1 MLYPTHM
8 WRITLF
14 RYTLT
19 LGFALM
25 LSPALFAQGFLPLQD
40 SIGLSHL
47 YRPIANIGGGAIILD
62 VNNDGFKD
70 VYLTGGINPDQLLL
84 NNNGESFTD
93 ISQQAGLG
101 ILNNYYTMGGVS
113 GDFNRDGYED
123 IFLTTWRFVETWGA
137 PIAPVIN
144 LMLLNNG
151 DNTFTNA
158 GGLAGIL
165 HPAFS
170 SSATLLDIDHDGFLD
185 IYVANY
191 TESTAF
197 IYSETDGSVIGF
209 AHQCAENQLYVNYAG
224 QEFFNES
231 VAYGVN
237 DDGCGLAVIATDYDA
252 DGYTDLMVINDFG
265 QWVVPNGLY
274 KASDSGF
281 ENVAPGTGADIGLYG
296 MGVAIGDYDEDG
308 DFDYYITNMGANALL
323 RQESNGQWSEV
334 AESAGVL
341 NATHGDKLTT
351 GWGTA
356 FFDYD
361 NDSYLDLYVSNG
373 FMPSA
378 PFIANAFYDP
388 NKLYKNNQDGTFT
401 DIAPLVGLR
410 DTAISHGAAIFDFNN
425 DGLLD
430 ILQVNIYH
438 QLSEAP
444 NGAVLYLN
452 QTQNDN
458 HFVGFELQ
466 GVTANPHGI
475 GARVE
480 LYAGGRKLIR
490 EVDGGSSHASHSDK
504 RVHFGLGQMSQIDTV
519 LIYWPGNPYP
529 QILTNPAVDQ
539 YHAVV
544 QDEVVVNI
552 KESGLN
558 QAKIY
563 PNPSRGTLF
572 LHLPPAPSNG
582 LNITVADISGKVL
595 ASQRITTPAGSTQ
608 NLSAL
613 LSELNTGMY
622 FLTLSD
628 GIEKQIFRFV
638 LQP

>member
-1 MLYPTHM
+1 MLRHILIFIFAAA
-8 WRITLF
+8 ITSSAI
-14 RYTLT
+14 
-19 LGFALM
+19 G
-25 LSPALFAQGFLPLQD
+25 QGFVPLQD
-40 SIGLSHL
+40 SIGLNHL
-47 YRPIANIGGGAIILD
+47 FHPIANIGGGAIILD

-84 NNNGESFTD
+84 NNNGESYTD
-93 ISQQAGLG
+93 ISQEAG
-101 ILNNYYTMGGVS
+101 INIINNYYTMGGVS

-137 PIAPVIN
+137 PVAPVVN

-151 DNTFTNA
+151 DNTFSNV
-158 GGLAGIL
+158 GGIAGIL

-170 SSATLLDIDHDGFLD
+170 ASATLLDIDHDGYLD

-191 TESTAF
+191 METHGF

-209 AHQCAENQLYVNYAG
+209 AHECAENQLYINQAG
-224 QEFFNES
+224 QTFINQAET
-231 VAYGVN
+231 YGVN
-237 DDGCGLAVIATDYDA
+237 DSGCGLAAIATDYNA
-252 DGYTDLMVINDFG
+252 DGHTDLMVINDFG
-265 QWVVPNGLY
+265 EWVIPNALF
-274 KASDSGF
+274 KASESGF
-281 ENVAPGTGADIGLYG
+281 ENVAEATGADIGLYG

-308 DFDYYITNMGANALL
+308 DFDYYITNMGNNALL
-323 RQESNGQWSEV
+323 KQESGGVFTEV
-334 AESAGVL
+334 AEGAGVL
-341 NATHGDKLTT
+341 NGSHGDKLTT

-388 NKLYKNNQDGTFT
+388 NKLYQNNQDGTFT
-401 DIAPLVGLR
+401 DIAPMVGLR
-410 DTAISHGAAIFDFNN
+410 DTAVSHGAAIVDFNN

-430 ILQVNIYH
+430 ILQVNTYH

-444 NGAVLYLN
+444 TGAVLYLN

-458 HFVGFELQ
+458 HFVGFELR

-480 LYAGGRKLIR
+480 LYAGGRMLIR

-529 QILTNPAVDQ
+529 QVIADPQVDE
-539 YHAVV
+539 YHIIE
-544 QDEVVVNI
+544 QDQVVV
-552 KESGLN
+552 GVN
-558 QAKIY
+558 QSILSLASLY
-563 PNPSRGTLF
+563 PNPSSGTLF
-572 LHLPPAPSNG
+572 LHLPQATKSN
-582 LNITVADISGKVL
+582 LTILLSDVSGKVL
-595 ASQRITTPAGSTQ
+595 ADYQITESTRVKH
-608 NLSAL
+608 NLSTLTA
-613 LSELNTGMY
+613 ELRAGIY
-622 FLTLSD
+622 FVSVSD
-628 GIEKQIFRFV
+628 GTEQQTFRFV